1 MGSTVA
7 WFRPSPVS
15 VALERIRE
23 RGPTFSPKSLFHN
36 LVDDVADRRRKL
48 FEAMELAQVEIRGA
62 FGLFRSGDSLKDA
75 TPTLPCRTV
84 TESVGLRHLMFNG
97 RLTVDVVQREDLNM
111 LLPIFDRR
119 LGLREK
125 LAQTIFAEALDEDEI
140 ADL

>member
-1 MGSTVA
+1 
-7 WFRPSPVS
+7 
-15 VALERIRE
+15 
-23 RGPTFSPKSLFHN
+23 
-36 LVDDVADRRRKL
+36 
-48 FEAMELAQVEIRGA
+48 MELAQVEIRGA